1 MGHLNLFLLQ
11 ALSRLHQ
18 LRNESSSQCSR
29 LTISILSCPCLDIDP
44 FILLTYY
51 GLHTADIDIVFFL
64 ALPNPRLGIVIFMN
78 TPTHTFRLVLI
89 KPSHYDDDG
98 YVIQW
103 LRSSIPSNTLAALYG
118 LTLNCAQHRILGKD
132 IDLVVEAY
140 DETNT
145 VLPIKKIIASIQ
157 QAGNGLIGFVGV
169 QTNQFPHAVD
179 LAEHFLKANIP
190 VVIGGFHVSGC
201 LAMLPSIPADL
212 QQAMDKGIA
221 LYAGEAEEHLDTV
234 LQDAYHHRLK
244 PLYNFMDQLPGIENV
259 PSPFLPAHIIK
270 NTLGRLSSFDAGR
283 GCPFQCS
290 FCTII
295 NVQGRKSRWRSVDD
309 IDSLIR
315 ANLAQGIRRFF
326 ITDDD
331 FARNKD
337 WEAILD
343 RIITMRE
350 DEKLPLSFTIQVDT
364 LCHRIP
370 KFIEKCARAGCRNVF
385 IGLENINPDSLV
397 SAKKR
402 QNKIWEYRKMA
413 QMWKD
418 HGCTTVAGYILGFPS
433 DTPETISRDIAI
445 IQKELPLDCLEFFY
459 LTPLPGSEDHQKL
472 HQQGVSMEPD
482 MNAYDLE
489 HVTVKHPNM
498 SPETWQQVYRA
509 AWEQYY
515 TPEHVETVIR
525 RAAAKGQNINKVTSL
540 LTWFYGCTTI
550 EGIHPLESGIFR
562 RKIRT
567 LRRPTL
573 PQEHPLWF
581 YPKRVIQVLKAG
593 LQWGMLVWKFQS
605 ILKRVKADPNKEAY
619 TDLALTPVLEQ
630 DDGDLGLMQVF
641 ANHIPVSQLT
651 RPRHTSTSS
660 ASNH

>member
-1 MGHLNLFLLQ
+1 MKTLNK
-11 ALSRLHQ
+11 
-18 LRNESSSQCSR
+18 N
-29 LTISILSCPCLDIDP
+29 
-44 FILLTYY
+44 
-51 GLHTADIDIVFFL
+51 
-64 ALPNPRLGIVIFMN
+64 
-78 TPTHTFRLVLI
+78 FRLVLI

-118 LTLNCAQHRILGKD
+118 LVLDCAKRRVLGED
-132 IDLVVEAY
+132 VELVVEPY

-145 VLPIKKIIASIQ
+145 VLPIKKIIQSLQ
-157 QAGNGLIGFVGV
+157 QAGNGLVGFVGV
-169 QTNQFPHAVD
+169 QTNQFPHAMD
-179 LAEHFLKANIP
+179 LADHFLKADIP

-201 LAMLPSIPADL
+201 LAMLPSPPPDI
-212 QQAMDKGIA
+212 QQAMDKGIT
-221 LYAGEAEEHLDTV
+221 LFAGEAEEHLDV
-234 LQDAYHHRLK
+234 LLQDAYHHRLK
-244 PLYNFMDQLPGIENV
+244 LLYNVMDQLPGLQEA

-270 NTLGRLSSFDAGR
+270 NTLRRLSSFDAGR

-295 NVQGRKSRWRSVDD
+295 NVQGRKSRWRSAYE
-309 IDSLIR
+309 IEALIR

-343 RIITMRE
+343 RCIAMRE
-350 DEKLPLSFTIQVDT
+350 DEQLPISFTIQVDT
-364 LCHRIP
+364 LCHKIP
-370 KFIEKCARAGCRNVF
+370 RFIEKCARAGCRNVF

-397 SAKKR
+397 GAKKR

-433 DTPETISRDIAI
+433 DTPETIARDIAI
-445 IQKELPLDCLEFFY
+445 IKKELPLDCLEFFC
-459 LTPLPGSEDHQKL
+459 LTPLPGSEDHKVL
-472 HQQGVSMEPD
+472 HQQGVWMEPD
-482 MNAYDLE
+482 MNFYDLE
-489 HVTVKHPNM
+489 HVTIKHPIM
-498 SPETWQQVYRA
+498 SKETWQQVYRA

-525 RAAAKGQNINKVTSL
+525 RAAAKGQNVNKVTSF

-550 EGIHPLESGIFR
+550 EGIHPLEGGIFR

-567 LRRPTL
+567 LRRPTIAR
-573 PQEHPLWF
+573 ENPLWF
-581 YPKRVIQVLKAG
+581 YPKRAFEVLRTG
-593 LQWGMLVWKFQS
+593 VQWGMLVWRFQR
-605 ILKRVKADPNKEAY
+605 ILKRVKADPNKKNY
-619 TDLALTPVLEQ
+619 TDLSLTPVLEQ
-630 DDGDLGLMQVF
+630 DDEELGLMQVF
-641 ANHIPVSQLT
+641 ASHIPVSQLT
-651 RPRHTSTSS
+651 RPRESS
-660 ASNH
+660 AASAS